1 MNKTIIFVLIFS
13 LLLFGIQQKSSASG
27 NVFGEMLENVGLSSE
42 KVGWDP
48 MMLSRLDSDPFRLQW
63 FNELWSNPLKLP
75 RISKQ
80 MTERIPLYCT
90 NKTNDLNM
98 IFMYGSAKTCGYV
111 GAFFDQYL
119 PPLPIDEKKPLAEAV
134 RTIYKNH
141 HWRFGKTIE
150 GEIGDYEMKVGPELS
165 TLIAEYILSADFL
178 HTERKKAFTLATL
191 DETLYRKALLLM
203 TDEETDGSF
212 LWKLAKDLDAKQ
224 LMYACCRVV
233 FASQKLK
240 NAATGGKL
248 TLPEEE
254 LFFETP
260 LGNVSLDGTRQDS
273 IINGSNWLL
282 TIDTGGNDIYNANVG
297 ATSSL
302 ENCAS
307 LSIDLGG
314 MDFYLCQNEAYPSFG
329 AGILGCGILVD
340 LGKEDDR
347 YEGYNNSQG
356 TGLMGIG
363 ILSDAGGNDTRKAV
377 DFSQGAGFFG
387 IGALTD
393 LEGNDTNECFFGG
406 QGYGSTMGMGICF
419 DASGNDTYTS
429 NDTDIIHPSAQNPNH
444 NTSMAQGCGN
454 GRRADITDGHSMS
467 GGVGLLVDTGGD
479 DKYSCGVFGQGVGY
493 WYGVGIL
500 TDTDGNDQYSGLW
513 YVQGATAH
521 FAVSVFRDEK
531 GDDVYE
537 AKQATSIGV
546 GHDFSSS
553 FHIDKG
559 GDDTYNCFRTEKD
572 EKGEDKRIPGGL
584 MLGCGNDTGMGFF
597 FNIGGNDAY
606 NGFDG
611 RMYGGAYVS
620 APTTPDTM
628 RNEALCLGVFLD
640 IGGKDKYG
648 TDFAKEN
655 SSWLRKDK
663 ARPDVVIGIG
673 QDTESGEVPF
683 LY

>member
-1 MNKTIIFVLIFS
+1 MKKAIVVMLILSFLIFWPLKHS
-13 LLLFGIQQKSSASG
+13 NSVDDIFSK
-27 NVFGEMLENVGLSSE
+27 MLSTAGLSIE
-42 KVGWDP
+42 KLGWDP
-48 MMLSRLDSDPFRLQW
+48 MMLSRLDNDPFRLQW

-80 MTERIPLYCT
+80 MTDRIPIFFA
-90 NKTNDLNM
+90 NKINDLNM
-98 IFMYGSAKTCGYV
+98 IFMYGCAKTCGFV
-111 GAFFDQYL
+111 GAFFDPYL
-119 PPLPIDEKKPLAEAV
+119 PPLPIDEQNPLTEAV
-134 RTIYKNH
+134 RTVYKNH

-150 GEIGDYEMKVGPELS
+150 REIADYEVKAGPEAS
-165 TLIAEYILSADFL
+165 TLLAEYILSSEFL
-178 HTERKKAFTLATL
+178 YTERKNVFTLTTL

-233 FASQKLK
+233 FASQKIK
-240 NAATGGKL
+240 NAAVDDKL

-254 LFFETP
+254 MFFETP
-260 LGNVSLDGTRQDS
+260 LGNIILDGTKQDS
-273 IINGSNWLL
+273 ERKGNNWLL
-282 TIDTGGNDIYNANVG
+282 TIDAGGNDIYKTCSG

-302 ENCAS
+302 QNCAS
-307 LSIDLGG
+307 LSLDLGG
-314 MDFYLCQNEAYPSFG
+314 ADAYLCQNEAYPSFG
-329 AGILGCGILVD
+329 AGILGCGILID
-340 LGKEDDR
+340 LGKEDDL

-356 TGLMGIG
+356 IGLMGIG

-387 IGALTD
+387 IGALAD
-393 LEGNDTNECFFGG
+393 FDGNDTNECFFGG
-406 QGYGSTMGMGICF
+406 QGYGSTMGIGICF
-419 DASGNDTYTS
+419 DAIGNDIYIS
-429 NDTDIIHPSAQNPNH
+429 NDSEIIHPSAQNPNH
-444 NTSMAQGCGN
+444 NTSMSQGCGN

-479 DKYSCGVFGQGVGY
+479 DNYSCGVFGQGVGY

-531 GDDVYE
+531 GDDIYE

-553 FHIDKG
+553 FHIDKEG
-559 GDDTYNCFRTEKD
+559 NDVYNCFRTEKD
-572 EKGEDKRIPGGL
+572 DKGEFKKIPGGL

-597 FNIGGNDAY
+597 FNIGGNDTY
-606 NGFDG
+606 EGFDE

-620 APTTPDTM
+620 APTAPDTM
-628 RNEALCLGVFLD
+628 RNETLCLGIFLD

-648 TDFAKEN
+648 TDFAKEK

-663 ARPDVVIGIG
+663 NRPNVVIGIG
-673 QDTESGEVPF
+673 QDAESGEVSI

>member
-1 MNKTIIFVLIFS
+1 MKKAVVFALIFS
-13 LLLFGIQQKSSASG
+13 LLMLLPFSQASSEDDPFSKMISTA
-27 NVFGEMLENVGLSSE
+27 GLSME
-42 KVGWDP
+42 KVVWDP
-48 MMLSRLDSDPFRLQW
+48 MMLSRLDNDPFRLQW

-80 MTERIPLYCT
+80 MTDRIPLYCT

-98 IFMYGSAKTCGYV
+98 IFMYGCAKTCGYV
-111 GAFFDQYL
+111 SAFFDQYL
-119 PPLPIDEKKPLAEAV
+119 PPLPIDEQKPLTEAV

-150 GEIGDYEMKVGPELS
+150 GEIGSYEVKVGLETS
-165 TLIAEYILSADFL
+165 TLLAEYVLSADFL
-178 HTERKKAFTLATL
+178 YIERKKAFTLTTL
-191 DETLYRKALLLM
+191 DEPLYRKALLLM

-212 LWKLAKDLDAKQ
+212 LWKLAKDLDTKQ
-224 LMYACCRVV
+224 LMYACCRAV

-240 NAATGGKL
+240 NAATSGKL
-248 TLPEEE
+248 FLPEEE
-254 LFFETP
+254 IFFETP
-260 LGNVSLDGTRQDS
+260 LGNIMLDGTKQDS
-273 IINGSNWLL
+273 ERKGNNWLL
-282 TIDTGGNDIYNANVG
+282 MVDSGGNDIYKASVG

-307 LSIDLGG
+307 LSIDMDGV
-314 MDFYLCQNEAYPSFG
+314 DFYQCQNETYPSYG

-347 YEGYNNSQG
+347 YESYNNSQG
-356 TGLMGIG
+356 VGLMGIG
-363 ILSDAGGNDTRKAV
+363 ILSDAGGNDTRKAIN
-377 DFSQGAGFFG
+377 FSQGAGFFG
-387 IGALTD
+387 IGALAD
-393 LEGNDTNECFFGG
+393 IEGNDTNECFFGG
-406 QGYGSTMGMGICF
+406 QGYGSTTGMGICF
-419 DASGNDTYTS
+419 DATGNDTYTS
-429 NDTDIIHPSAQNPNH
+429 NDTEIIHPSAQNPNH
-444 NTSMAQGCGN
+444 NTSMSQGCGN

-467 GGVGLLVDTGGD
+467 GGVGLLVDTSGD

-500 TDTDGNDQYSGLW
+500 TDTEGNDQYSGLW

-521 FAVSVFRDEK
+521 FAVSVFRDEN
-531 GDDVYE
+531 GDDTYE
-537 AKQATSIGV
+537 AKQATSLGV

-559 GDDTYNCFRTEKD
+559 GNDIYNCFRTEKD
-572 EKGEDKRIPGGL
+572 DKGEDKRIPGGL
-584 MLGCGNDTGMGFF
+584 MLGCGNDTGMGFL
-597 FNIGGNDAY
+597 FNIGGNDIY
-606 NGFDG
+606 EGFDE

-628 RNEALCLGVFLD
+628 RNEAVCLGIFLD

-648 TDFAKEN
+648 KDFAKEN
-655 SSWLRKDK
+655 GSWLRKDK
-663 ARPDVVIGIG
+663 SRPDVVIGIG
-673 QDTESGEVPF
+673 QDTESGEVPI